1 MLKNN
6 NYLDLAGRVLGVMQ
20 GGEGQARF
28 TMDEWEWP
36 TGVALYGVWKV
47 YKKTGD
53 GKYLDFLRQWYDGQL
68 EKPKPH
74 RDVNTVAPAL
84 ALACLYEETKN
95 PRYFEAIL
103 DWSGWVM
110 NSMERTEYGGL
121 QHMTAWNKH
130 WQQLWDDTLFMA
142 VLPLLKAGLLLG
154 KPEWVE
160 EAKYQFLFH
169 IKYLQDRR
177 TGLWRHGWTF
187 DCRHNFAG
195 AFWARGN
202 SWFSIAAV
210 EFLEM
215 LGGEGGAAARFV
227 LACLQDQMRAL
238 KKYQGECGLYNTLVD
253 TEECYYE
260 TSASA
265 GFAYG
270 MLKGARLGYLPEE
283 FRDIGMKTAEAVI
296 GKIDADGAVQGVS
309 CGTGMGKTLQHY
321 KDIPVAPTAFG
332 QGMAFLML
340 TELI

>member
-1 MLKNN
+1 MEKDCLE
-6 NYLDLAGRVLGVMQ
+6 LAGRVLGVLEGR
-20 GGEGQARF
+20 GGEARF

-36 TGVALYGVWKV
+36 TGVALYGIWKV

-53 GKYLDFLRQWYDGQL
+53 RKYLDFLTQWYDRQL
-68 EKPKPH
+68 GKAAPH

-84 ALACLYEETKN
+84 ALACLYEETRE
-95 PRYFEAIL
+95 PRYLEAVL
-103 DWSGWVM
+103 DWGGWVM
-110 NSMERTEYGGL
+110 GSMERTEYGGL

-130 WQQLWDDTLFMA
+130 YQQLWDDTLFMA
-142 VLPLLKAGLLLG
+142 VLFLLKAGLLLG
-154 KPEWVE
+154 KPDWAE
-160 EAKYQFLFH
+160 EAKYQFLIH
-169 IKYLQDRR
+169 IKYLQDKR

-202 SWFSIAAV
+202 SWFSISAV

-215 LGGEGGAAARFV
+215 LGDGAAARFV
-227 LACLQDQMRAL
+227 LGSFQDQMKELR
-238 KKYQGECGLYNTLVD
+238 KYQGECGLFNTLVD

-283 FRDIGMKTAEAVI
+283 YRDTGMKSAEAVM
-296 GKIDADGAVQGVS
+296 GQIDADGAVQGVS
-309 CGTGMGKTLQHY
+309 GGTGMGRTLQHY
-321 KDIPVAPTAFG
+321 KDIPVRPTAYG
-332 QGMAFLML
+332 QGLAFLML